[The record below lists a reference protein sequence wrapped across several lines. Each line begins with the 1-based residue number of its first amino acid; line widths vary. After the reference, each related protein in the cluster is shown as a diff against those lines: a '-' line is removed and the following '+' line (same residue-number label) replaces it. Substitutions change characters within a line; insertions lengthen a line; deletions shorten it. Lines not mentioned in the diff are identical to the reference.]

1 VFCKRKIEEGR
12 MLEKLVKPQLEVAQG
27 ELQADPNSEENK
39 ATLDKALYQL
49 KDFEEKKTYDLNR
62 RSTVKW
68 LKKKLG
74 SH

>member
-1 VFCKRKIEEGR
+1 
-12 MLEKLVKPQLEVAQG
+12 MLEKLVKSQLEVAQG
-27 ELQADPNSEENK
+27 ELQTDPNSEENK

-62 RSTVKW
+62 RSRVKW
-68 LKKKLG
+68 LKKKLR